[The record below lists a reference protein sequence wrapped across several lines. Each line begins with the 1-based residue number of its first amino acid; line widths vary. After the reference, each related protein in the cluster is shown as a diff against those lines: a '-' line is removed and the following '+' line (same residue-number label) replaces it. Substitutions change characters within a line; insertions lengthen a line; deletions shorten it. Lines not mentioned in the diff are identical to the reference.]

1 MSNAGDGFD
10 AIGVVVD
17 WIDACKA
24 RCLDALLDLY
34 DEAAIVQCS
43 CGEGGDFRGRS
54 EVEKYWR
61 PKLAGAAAGA
71 FEIDALL
78 PEAEGVSLDYRG
90 PDGQPVRT
98 LFRFAD
104 NGKIARTA
112 CVPIK
117 EAA

>member
-1 MSNAGDGFD
+1 MANARDGFD

-24 RCLDALLDLY
+24 RRLDALLELY
-34 DEAAIVQCS
+34 DEAATIQC
-43 CGEGGDFRGRS
+43 CEGYFRGRS
-54 EVEKYWR
+54 EVEKYWL

-90 PDGQPVRT
+90 HDGQSVRT

-104 NGKIARTA
+104 NGKITHTA
-112 CVPIK
+112 CALIK
-117 EAA
+117 AAA